1 MKVYW
6 IGLDTPG
13 RLGIS
18 RKPEGDEAL
27 DRQMAGLAHGMVD
40 HVISL
45 LEPAEAEALGL
56 ASEGGVAE
64 RHGVGFY
71 NFPIV
76 DHGVPE
82 NLDHYRRVAHAID
95 RRLRAGQAMVIH
107 CRAGLGRAPSLA
119 ISALI
124 AGGMNPDEA
133 ILRVGRARG
142 RPVPETDG
150 QLAFIRAFADA
161 CR

>member
-18 RKPEGDEAL
+18 RRPEGGGAL
-27 DRQMAGLAHGMVD
+27 DGQMAVLHQGMVD
-40 HVISL
+40 HVVSL
-45 LEPAEAEALGL
+45 LEPAEAASLGL
-56 ASEGGVAE
+56 AEEGEAAQ
-64 RHGVGFY
+64 RNGVGFY
-71 NFPIV
+71 NFPIT
-76 DHGVPE
+76 DHDTPA
-82 NLDHYRRVAHAID
+82 DTTHYRRVAHAVD
-95 RRLRAGQAMVIH
+95 RRLRAGQAIVIH

-119 ISALI
+119 ICALI
-124 AGGMNPDEA
+124 EGGMNADEA

-150 QLAFIRAFADA
+150 QLEFIRAFAA
-161 CR
+161 GQV